1 MVFSPKP
8 IDFYSH
14 LQLLLVTFRITWL
27 TEAQI
32 KRRSEN
38 KQKYELGSV
47 LLKVLQNTESL
58 ERYSNLERLENFLT
72 NAIDIRELLMETP
85 FLQDF
90 RMEIPVFEESLYALA
105 VALTQLHQYSING
118 KRLDG
123 ELLNIMLDNQK
134 NL

>member
-1 MVFSPKP
+1 MNKAKK
-8 IDFYSH
+8 I
-14 LQLLLVTFRITWL
+14 L

-58 ERYSNLERLENFLT
+58 EHYSDPEILENFLT
-72 NAIDIRELLMETP
+72 NAIDIRKLLGETQ

-90 RMEIPVFEESLYALA
+90 LMEMPLFEESLYALA